1 MALVQIADVVVP
13 SVFTPYSQQ
22 ITEEKS
28 VLIASGA
35 LVRDG
40 ALDVKLAG
48 GGLTFN
54 MPSWKDLANEEDNV
68 STDDDAGVNDSVPK
82 KMGTGTEVAV
92 RLSRNQSWSESDLAT
107 A

>member
-1 MALVQIADVVVP
+1 V
-13 SVFTPYSQQ
+13 QQ

-28 VLIASGA
+28 RLIQSGA

-54 MPSWKDLANEEDNV
+54 MPSWKDLANDTDNV
-68 STDDDAGVNDSVPK
+68 STDNEFDNLNTGGDDSHPK
-82 KMGTGTEVAV
+82 K
-92 RLSRNQSWSESDLAT
+92 RHR
-107 A
+107 